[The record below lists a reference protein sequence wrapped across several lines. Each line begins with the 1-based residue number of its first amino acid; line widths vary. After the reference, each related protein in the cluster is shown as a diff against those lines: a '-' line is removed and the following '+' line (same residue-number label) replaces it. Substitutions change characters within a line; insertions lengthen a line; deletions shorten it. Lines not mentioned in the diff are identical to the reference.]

1 MKVNSRITRKI
12 IQKSNQFLS
21 ILIFITFI
29 FSFSILVLLGDSL
42 GSTKLAAAEI
52 SPDNF
57 IPPSHLDTQRYQNI
71 VFVQPI
77 FTQAAY
83 NDNGFYYYYAK
94 KCDSKCLTVHIPFNY
109 TGSFVSSGASN
120 SVFLNQNFSHITD
133 VDIDK
138 NPQILKK
145 YDKVILLH
153 NEYVTR
159 NEFNAITQH
168 PHVIYLY
175 PNALFAEV
183 KADYDKNTIT
193 LVRGH
198 SYPNESIQN
207 GFDWKFD
214 NTNLENDVI
223 CNKWHFYDIDNNG
236 KMLSCYPERKIY
248 FDQSILQVITGLPSV
263 AKPINLIAI
272 TSDTTGSHEC
282 VSKLSCFQPYS
293 QTVALGHPVMWINK
307 DSSSHT
313 VTGERSADSLTST
326 IFRSGLIKPGNS
338 FSHTFTE
345 EGTYSYFCTVHPWLI
360 GQVKVIKQDSL

>member
-1 MKVNSRITRKI
+1 MKVNSSIDQEI
-12 IQKSNQFLS
+12 IQKSNQLS
-21 ILIFITFI
+21 SLRIVMMFVFSLIF
-29 FSFSILVLLGDSL
+29 VLFAWSL
-42 GSTKLAAAEI
+42 SSTNFAAAVTAT
-52 SPDNF
+52 DNF
-57 IPPSHLDTQRYQNI
+57 TSTNHLQAQPYQNI

-83 NDNGFYYYYAK
+83 SDNGFYYYYTK
-94 KCDSKCLTVHIPFNY
+94 KCDSKCLTIHIPFY
-109 TGSFVSSGASN
+109 YKGSFVSGGASN
-120 SVFLNQNFSHITD
+120 SVLLDQNFSHITD

-175 PNALFAEV
+175 PNTLFAEV
-183 KADYDKNTIT
+183 KADYDNNTIT

-198 SYPNESIQN
+198 GYPNESIQN

-214 NTNLENDVI
+214 NTKLEHDVT
-223 CNKWHFYDIDNNG
+223 CLNWHFYDIDNNG
-236 KMLSCYPERKIY
+236 KMLSCYPEKKIY
-248 FDQSILQVITGLPSV
+248 FDQSFLQAITDLPSV
-263 AKPINLIAI
+263 AKSSPLVVIAP
-272 TSDTTGSHEC
+272 GSS
-282 VSKLSCFQPYS
+282 VSHDCASKPSCFEPYTALITAGH
-293 QTVALGHPVMWINK
+293 TVLWINK

-313 VTGERSADSLTST
+313 VTSGRLSDGLTGNA
-326 IFRSGLIKPGNS
+326 FRSSLIKSGNS

-345 EGTYSYFCTVHPWLI
+345 EGTYNYSCVVHPWLT
-360 GQVKVIKQDSL
+360 GQVIVGKQNTL